1 MRTVFPNTT
10 IQIIGRFYTFAGVL
24 VDPST
29 VTFTLRTPAGTETN
43 YVSPVVVK
51 QAVGVY
57 NLDYTVG
64 VGGNYTYRIAGDNPD
79 VTIQGVITV
88 QVSAF
93 TNAS

>member
-24 VDPST
+24 VDPAT
-29 VTFTLRTPAGTETN
+29 VTFTLRTPAGTETD
-43 YVSPVVVK
+43 YVSPAVVK

-57 NLDYTVG
+57 SLDYTVAG
-64 VGGNYTYRIAGDNPD
+64 GGNYTYRITGDNPD
-79 VTIQGVITV
+79 VTIQGVIPV

-93 TNAS
+93 TNGL